1 VKRRLFGI
9 FALLLAVPAHAQ
21 PAEQG
26 SGAQI
31 SPVQGEPNKNA
42 GNKPDRS
49 LIPGLQA
56 ELKAALDEAASAKDT
71 ALAAKKELDQR
82 MTENNHWKDEI
93 AAVDKDK
100 ATYESQVKD
109 YNQQADTHQ
118 SRRAELKA
126 RCPEKVNSASVAAAC
141 NAEWAPV
148 NQEGHN
154 LTAWRDRL
162 NQAKADLQT
171 RYTNINNMIKNL
183 NERITTLSMDQMN
196 AVRRYN
202 RANKRVDEIHKEL
215 QQY

>member
-1 VKRRLFGI
+1 MKRRLFGM
-9 FALLLAVPAHAQ
+9 FALLLAVPAHTQ

-26 SGAQI
+26 NGAQI
-31 SPVQGEPNKNA
+31 SPVQGEPNKNP
-42 GNKPDRS
+42 GTKPDRS

-56 ELKAALDEAASAKDT
+56 ELKAALDEAASARDT

-100 ATYESQVKD
+100 ATYESQLKD
-109 YNQQADTHQ
+109 YIQQNDAHR
-118 SRRAELKA
+118 SRHTELKA
-126 RCPEKVNSASVAAAC
+126 RCPEKVHGASVAAAC
-141 NAEWAPV
+141 NAEWAPL

-154 LTAWRDRL
+154 LIAWHDRL

-196 AVRRYN
+196 AVRRHS

>member
-1 VKRRLFGI
+1 
-9 FALLLAVPAHAQ
+9 
-21 PAEQG
+21 
-26 SGAQI
+26 
-31 SPVQGEPNKNA
+31 
-42 GNKPDRS
+42 
-49 LIPGLQA
+49 
-56 ELKAALDEAASAKDT
+56 
-71 ALAAKKELDQR
+71 
-82 MTENNHWKDEI
+82 MTENNHWKDAI

-100 ATYESQVKD
+100 TTYESQVKD
-109 YNQQADTHQ
+109 YNHQADTHQ

-171 RYTNINNMIKNL
+171 RYTNINNMIKNF

-215 QQY
+215 SNTDQIFLTARAVPCFLQTRACDLNMRSPTPFGIEDTPEVLSIADEVIE

>member
-9 FALLLAVPAHAQ
+9 FALLLAVPAHTQ

-26 SGAQI
+26 NGAQI
-31 SPVQGEPNKNA
+31 SPAQGEPNK
-42 GNKPDRS
+42 KPDRS

-56 ELKAALDEAASAKDT
+56 ELKAALDDAASTKDT

-100 ATYESQVKD
+100 TTYESQVKY